1 MKSPLLVSV
10 KFDTSKVDKKIEEIQ
25 STLPEGVFEFFRDVV
40 SGLPG
45 EVILSD
51 VPSTG
56 GAPGVSEVVCT
67 LDFDPGAYDKI
78 LSAARAFKAHLTHQK
93 QSPVYGKSPGEIV
106 EHFNKYN
113 FVDDHGHRLEF
124 CQDFIDLIQAAT
136 TPR

>member
-1 MKSPLLVSV
+1 MKSQLLVSV

-25 STLPEGVFEFFRDVV
+25 STLPEGVFEFFRDVI
-40 SGLPG
+40 SGLLG

-51 VPSTG
+51 ISSAG
-56 GAPGVSEVVCT
+56 GALSVSEVVCT

-78 LSAARAFKAHLTHQK
+78 LSTARAFKAHLTHQK
-93 QSPVYGKSPGEIV
+93 QSPINGKSPEEIL

-124 CQDFIDLIQAAT
+124 CQDFIDLVMQAT
-136 TPR
+136 K